1 MKRVVKYFIVV
12 LVVLVC
18 IYGFWL
24 WLQYKWATVIKK
36 NTTAV
41 ITQLHEIHTL
51 KTASMHFTKTIEWEQ
66 ELSTLLPGIG
76 IDQIINSALFKDKM
90 VLDVEWDVNAGYI
103 INDITEEHI
112 TVSRDGTV
120 TIILGE
126 PEIFWVDLS
135 WENKTTQLGITTKKE
150 IEMEQR
156 LREKASEMM
165 IQEALSWGILEKAK
179 NNAQTTLQDLLLKAQ
194 IQIKEVIIAWTGN
207 LE

>member
-1 MKRVVKYFIVV
+1 MKKLVKY
-12 LVVLVC
+12 LVALLIVLVC

-90 VLDVEWDVNAGYI
+90 ILNVEWEVHAGYL

-150 IEMEQR
+150 IEMEQL
-156 LREKASEMM
+156 LREKASDMM
-165 IQEALSWGILEKAK
+165 IQEALSWGILEEAK